1 MIEIIGIIT
10 IVLLL
15 YVLFNKNRKI
25 RILEKNYKQAI
36 SAKKSTEVRTGYAVE
51 NLVPFMEEFKYNP
64 EKLQFMG
71 MPIDYIHFGEDM
83 ITFIEIK
90 SGKARLS
97 VKQRKIKKLIE
108 ENKVDWDEIRIKTK

>member
-1 MIEIIGIIT
+1 MIEIIGII
-10 IVLLL
+10 IIAFLL
-15 YVLFNKNRKI
+15 YYIHRQRKNI
-25 RILEKNYKQAI
+25 ETLELKYKKTL

-51 NLVPFMEEFKYNP
+51 NLVPFMKDFKYNP

-71 MPIDYIHFGEDM
+71 MPIDYIHFGEDK
-83 ITFIEIK
+83 ITFIEVK

-97 VKQRKIKKLIE
+97 VKQRKIKKLIQ